1 MVSRTDLQYQNQNH
15 NQNTLALRRVFSP
28 RRLTQIPARPRARD
42 TRATET
48 VPEFPMILII
58 PNLGPCT
65 YLPSP
70 KILYENPGHAEPQ
83 SWR

>member
-1 MVSRTDLQYQNQNH
+1 MVSSTDLQYQNQNH
-15 NQNTLALRRVFSP
+15 NQNTPALRRVFPP

-70 KILYENPGHAEPQ
+70 KTLYENPGYAGPQ

>member
-1 MVSRTDLQYQNQNH
+1 MVSSTDLQYQNQNH

-70 KILYENPGHAEPQ
+70 KTLYENTGHAEPQ